1 MNAPAPALINVS
13 VRVTSIRSANRKGC
27 IAFGHRMDVA
37 RGTNDRSSPVVI
49 KVPDAIA
56 RLSDIAVGAIFEV
69 YGEVS
74 TVLRT
79 HGAFAINEMTVD
91 AQDIRLVRPSGSQVI
106 QWLGD
111 NVKGV
116 GEVKATRLWDALG
129 ERLYDA
135 LDNADHAAVELII
148 PTEEVRERLFK
159 RWLED
164 GDAKTLRFVQDKRI
178 PLDIARKA
186 IRFHKKNTIAAL
198 TNDPYR
204 LLSFSGAWSDVDRV
218 ARESFDVSLDDPR
231 RLTAA
236 LEESLYRAS
245 EKGHTCSSLS
255 DLQATVS
262 TLIKPHSAPTL
273 ALSKALLAGS
283 TVGQFVCKELAN
295 LGVMLFAPGSW
306 IMEKRCAQFVRDL
319 IVTPSLQPQ
328 LFPVDVNEVIARF
341 EDDERAHL
349 GLPAFGLNTA
359 QRRAVATSF
368 SNRFSVITGGAG
380 VGKTTVLKA
389 LYKALDT
396 TGRPRFQ
403 MALSGRATAR
413 MIEATGEEARTIAGF
428 LRKVTDKDMGPA
440 PVVVIDEASML
451 DLVTFYRLVQK
462 LPAECQVILV
472 GDPYQLPP
480 IGAGLIL
487 HVLCGMA
494 GVPTTELIE
503 VKRQAKDSAIPLA
516 SRLIRDGQ
524 HPAFSS
530 DELSDV
536 VFLPCSDDDIIPTV
550 LRLYEQD
557 RQNTQ
562 ILSATRTCRFSGVEA
577 LNRTCHQRY
586 ADHSQQLLAENLETG
601 EVEATGL
608 CVGDLVMYTAN
619 DWGRNL
625 QNGSLGC
632 LDEIF
637 DTPRSVDLGNDEKVR
652 ICTALGKATF
662 DGVSHYVL
670 DSDVDSLELAYSITV
685 HKAQGSQ
692 FKRVI
697 IPVRKSR
704 ILDRTFVYTAATRAQ
719 VQVIFVGDLEAV
731 QEAIALPPKAF
742 SRQVGLRA
750 LLESGL
756 AELSA

>member
-1 MNAPAPALINVS
+1 MNAVAPTLITIS

-27 IAFGHRMDVA
+27 IAFGHRMDVT
-37 RGTNDRSSPVVI
+37 RGINDRSSPVVI
-49 KVPDAIA
+49 RVPEAIA
-56 RLSDIAVGAIFEV
+56 KLSDIAVGAIFEV

-79 HGAFAINEMTVD
+79 HGAFAIHEMTID
-91 AQDIRLVRPSGSQVI
+91 AQDIHLVRPSGSQVI
-106 QWLGD
+106 QWLSD

-116 GEVKATRLWDALG
+116 GEVKATRLWDAMG
-129 ERLYDA
+129 ERLYDV
-135 LDNADHAAVELII
+135 LDSADHPAIEVII
-148 PTEEVRERLFK
+148 PTEDVRERLFK
-159 RWLED
+159 RWSED

-186 IRFHKKNTIAAL
+186 IRFHKKNTITAL

-204 LLSFSGAWSDVDRV
+204 LLSFAGAWADVDKI
-218 ARESFDVSLDDPR
+218 ARESFSVSLDDPR
-231 RLTAA
+231 RLTAS

-255 DLQATVS
+255 DLHSTVS
-262 TLIKPHSAPTL
+262 SLIKPHAAPSA
-273 ALSKALLAGS
+273 AMSKALLAGAS
-283 TVGQFVCKELAN
+283 VGQFICKELGE
-295 LGVMLFAPGSW
+295 LGLMLFAPGSW
-306 IMEKRCAQFVRDL
+306 LMERRCAQFVRDL
-319 IVTPSLQPQ
+319 ILTPAQQPQ

-341 EDDERAHL
+341 EKAEQIHL
-349 GLPAFGLNTA
+349 DLPTFGLNEA
-359 QRRAVATSF
+359 QRNAVATSF

-428 LRKVTDKDMGPA
+428 LRKVTDKDMGLA
-440 PVVVIDEASML
+440 PIIVIDEASML

-462 LPAECQVILV
+462 LPPECQVILV

-480 IGAGLIL
+480 IGSGLIL
-487 HVLCGMA
+487 HVLCELA
-494 GVPTTELIE
+494 GVPTTELVE
-503 VKRQAKDSAIPLA
+503 VKRQAKDSGIPLA
-516 SRLIRDGQ
+516 SRQIREGQ
-524 HPAFSS
+524 RPVFSS
-530 DELSDV
+530 DTDADV
-536 VFLPCSDDDIIPTV
+536 VFLPCCDDEIIPTV

-557 RQNTQ
+557 QGNTQ
-562 ILSATRTCRFSGVEA
+562 ILSATRTCRFAGVDA

-586 ADHSQQLLAENLETG
+586 ADHSQQLMAENPETG
-601 EVEATGL
+601 EVESTGL

-619 DWGRNL
+619 DWSRNL
-625 QNGSLGC
+625 QNGSLGT

-637 DTPRSVDLGNDEKVR
+637 AAPRSVDLGDEEKSR
-652 ICTALGKATF
+652 ICAAIGVATF
-662 DGVSHYVL
+662 DGVRHYIL
-670 DSDVDSLELAYSITV
+670 DTDIDSLELAFSITV

-692 FKRVI
+692 FRRVI

-719 VQVIFVGDLEAV
+719 AQVIFVGDLKAV
-731 QEAIALPPKAF
+731 EEAIALPPKAF

-750 LLESGL
+750 MLA
-756 AELSA
+756 AELSVRA